1 MNNIERKDNHDGTPV
16 ASPAVEGHTLA
27 AASAMHG
34 MAMQGK
40 KYDVSELPIEEEFDL
55 VIAGAGISGLA
66 TAHFYQKKFGKNKKI
81 LIIDPMSHFGGHAA
95 RNEFDINGKRLLG
108 YGGSESFQSP
118 KLNFSEHVHGL
129 MKELNI
135 EISRFEND
143 FFNHSVYPDLGLSRG
158 TFFGA
163 EDFEKDTLVN
173 GDPTTWVS
181 DDVDPKD
188 LNAKSFKD
196 FFNQFPMSQSSKD
209 QLIELYTQ
217 KKILLNELP
226 DLEFRSQYLGKKS
239 YESFLREDWGLSEE
253 ALRYF
258 SHRTSDFFGLPT
270 CQISAADACHYGF
283 PGLQG
288 IELSKEHE
296 ASNNLGPLDEPYI
309 YHFPDGN
316 SSLAR
321 LLVRS
326 LIPPIASGKTME
338 DIVLA
343 DFNSEELDSAKNSV
357 RIRLNHTVVAVANVS
372 GGKVSIGIIN
382 NESGKLYRIQAK
394 HCTLACF
401 NMAIPYIFKDL
412 EAEQAQA
419 LALNVKVPMV
429 YTNVVLKN
437 WHAWVKLGVHEIY
450 GVNTF
455 HSRVKL
461 DYSVSMGS
469 YSSSTDPSQ
478 PIVVHMVHVPTIPS
492 AEDPRKALRQARKT
506 FFSLKFEHFEDHIKK
521 DLSRMLGAGG
531 FNAETDILAITVNR
545 WSHGYSYGLNTLVET
560 ENEGESLMNL
570 ARRRVGN
577 VTIANSDAGWS
588 AYAHSA
594 IDEAYRAVSEF
605 E

>member
-1 MNNIERKDNHDGTPV
+1 MNNIERKDNHDGTSV
-16 ASPAVEGHTLA
+16 VSPAVEGHTLP
-27 AASAMHG
+27 AASVMHG
-34 MAMQGK
+34 IAMQGK
-40 KYDVSELPIEEEFDL
+40 KYDASELPIEEEFDL

-66 TAHFYQKKFGKNKKI
+66 TAHFYQKKFGKDKKI

-95 RNEFDINGKRLLG
+95 RNEFDVNGKRLLG
-108 YGGSESFQSP
+108 YGGSESLQSP

-135 EISRFEND
+135 EISKFENE

-226 DLEFRSQYLGKKS
+226 DSESRSQYLGKKS
-239 YESFLREDWGLSEE
+239 YENFLREDWSLSEE
-253 ALRYF
+253 ALRYL

-270 CQISAADACHYGF
+270 CQISAADACHYGL

-296 ASNNLGPLDEPYI
+296 VANHLGPLDEPYI

-357 RIRLNHTVVAVANVS
+357 RIRLNHTVVAVSNVS

-382 NESGKLYRIQAK
+382 NESEKLYHIQAK

-401 NMAIPYIFKDL
+401 NMAIPYILKDL
-412 EAEQAQA
+412 EPEQAKA

-437 WHAWVKLGVHEIY
+437 WQAWVKLGVHEIY

-461 DYSVSMGS
+461 DYSVNMGG

-506 FFSLKFEHFEDHIKK
+506 FFALKFEHFEDHIKK
-521 DLSRMLGAGG
+521 DLSRMLGPGG
-531 FNAETDILAITVNR
+531 FNADTDILAISVNR

-560 ENEGESLMNL
+560 ENDGESIMNL

-594 IDEAYRAVSEF
+594 IDQAYRAVSEF
-605 E
+605 